1 MMHVKSLSDTFEV
14 RRLEPADVGLIYAL
28 CAGNELF
35 YRYHPPFVTMESIL
49 QDMAALPPGKDKT
62 DKFYLGFFEGETL
75 TAIIDLILD
84 YPDRHVAFIGFF
96 MTDTA
101 YQNKGVGS
109 GIIRSL
115 AAYLRSSGFAKI
127 RLGVDK
133 GNPQSFSFW
142 KKCGFSVAD
151 EREYILMELL
161 L

>member
-1 MMHVKSLSDTFEV
+1 MMNVKSLSDTFEV
-14 RRLEPADVGLIYAL
+14 RRLEPADIGLIYAL

-35 YRYHPPFVTMESIL
+35 YRYHPPFVTRERIL
-49 QDMAALPPGKDKT
+49 QNMAALPPGKGKT
-62 DKFYLGFFEGETL
+62 DKFYLGFFEAERL

-84 YPDRHVAFIGFF
+84 YPDSHVAFIGFF

-109 GIIRSL
+109 GIIRGL

-142 KKCGFSVAD
+142 KKCGFTVTD
-151 EREYILMELL
+151 EREYIMMELL